1 MLETRL
7 PMCLHFLLA
16 SSVIVCVCYNFVLL
30 CFCVYLDLD
39 AFLFFLLLGRIS
51 LDAYM
56 FYLKPSPTCPIIG
69 HVGLL
74 SHISAISS
82 WQVKGQKKERQ
93 IRFGGKKGER
103 KKEGKKEGA
112 SK

>member
-39 AFLFFLLLGRIS
+39 AFLFILLLGRIS

-74 SHISAISS
+74 SHQLSHLGKS
-82 WQVKGQKKERQ
+82 KGKRKKDRLDLA
-93 IRFGGKKGER
+93 GKRGER

>member
-39 AFLFFLLLGRIS
+39 AFLFILLLGRIS

-56 FYLKPSPTCPIIG
+56 FYLKPSPTCPMIG

-74 SHISAISS
+74 SHQLSHLGKS
-82 WQVKGQKKERQ
+82 KGKRKKDTGQ
-93 IRFGGKKGER
+93 IRFGGKKG
-103 KKEGKKEGA
+103 GKKERGKERG
-112 SK
+112 SE

>member
-1 MLETRL
+1 M
-7 PMCLHFLLA
+7 
-16 SSVIVCVCYNFVLL
+16 LL
-30 CFCVYLDLD
+30 CVLRLD

-74 SHISAISS
+74 SHQLSHLGKS
-82 WQVKGQKKERQ
+82 KGKRKKDRLDLA
-93 IRFGGKKGER
+93 GKRGER

>member
-1 MLETRL
+1 M
-7 PMCLHFLLA
+7 
-16 SSVIVCVCYNFVLL
+16 LL
-30 CFCVYLDLD
+30 CVLRLD

-51 LDAYM
+51 LDAYL

-93 IRFGGKKGER
+93 IRFGGKKG
-103 KKEGKKEGA
+103 GKKERGKERG
-112 SK
+112 SE